1 MHPSAVENVTLALQ
15 PSPERDEKTI
25 LTRCLEIYNTAEEL
39 PTRTEIAR
47 TIVAMFRVLNASS
60 TYTSASPELE
70 KKLYTHNIAAP
81 LWAMITQDK
90 WPVVR
95 TEGLFGLVI
104 MARGAAES
112 VWMGCGAE
120 EEKALKELKA
130 KDLDNAIILMSE
142 IKKNLGDDADDGVG
156 ELLGVLVEKKGGDVA
171 AESVARLAI

>member
-1 MHPSAVENVTLALQ
+1 MHLSAVENVTLALQ
-15 PSPERDEKTI
+15 PSPERDDKTI

-60 TYTSASPELE
+60 TYTSTSPELE
-70 KKLYTHNIAAP
+70 KKLNTHKIAAP
-81 LWAMITQDK
+81 LWGMITQDK

-112 VWMGCGAE
+112 VWMGCGVE
-120 EEKALKELKA
+120 EEKALKELKS

-142 IKKNLGDDADDGVG
+142 IKKNLGDDADDRVE

-171 AESVARLAI
+171 ESVARLAI